1 MSDVNPPTIPADPGF
16 RHAPVGVQDNGRI
29 FAAETVG
36 TAVLIIGGPGT
47 AILAA
52 NAVGNTVGIALGFG
66 VAVLIM
72 TYVIGPISGCQ
83 INPAVTLAMF
93 LSRKI
98 TGAHAVFA
106 VLGQIIGGIG
116 GAAIVYGIA
125 SGQDDYQRGLFAANV
140 WTYQGQFFGLGSTIV
155 VEVVFSALLV
165 MVMLFFTADD
175 GRLAPGV
182 GGAIAGLTVMLIYL
196 VTIPV
201 DNGGANPIRSL
212 ATALFAD
219 TSTDALQ
226 QLWAFIVFPL
236 IGAVIG
242 VVLYL
247 MLTDERLEDTL
258 LAEVPGLS
266 EVRDVLEHGADGA
279 VGGVEKTLDV
289 TTERRAVTPAG

>member
-1 MSDVNPPTIPADPGF
+1 MTDSTMPATPPTVPADPGF
-16 RHAPVGVQDNGRI
+16 RAGTTTRPDYGRI

-36 TAVLIIGGPGT
+36 TAVLILGGPGT

-52 NAVGNTVGIALGFG
+52 DAVGNTVGIALGFG
-66 VAVLIM
+66 VSVLIM

-83 INPAVTLAMF
+83 INPAATLAMF

-98 TGAHAVFA
+98 GGAHAVFA

-175 GRLAPGV
+175 GRLTPGV
-182 GGAIAGLTVMLIYL
+182 GGVVAGLTVMLIYL

-212 ATALFAD
+212 ATALFAE

-236 IGAVIG
+236 IGSVIG

-258 LAEVPGLS
+258 LAEVPGLA
-266 EVRDVLEHGADGA
+266 EARDVLEHGADAA
-279 VGGVEKTLDV
+279 VGGVEKTLD
-289 TTERRAVTPAG
+289 